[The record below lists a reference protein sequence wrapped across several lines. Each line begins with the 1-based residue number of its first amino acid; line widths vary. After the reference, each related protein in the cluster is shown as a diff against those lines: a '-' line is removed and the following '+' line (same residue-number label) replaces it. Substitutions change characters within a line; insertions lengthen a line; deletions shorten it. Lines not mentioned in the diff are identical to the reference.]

1 MSSPIRVLI
10 ADDEAL
16 MRNALKLFVDSA
28 PDMTVVAEAADGE
41 EAVNASVR
49 HRPDVVLMDMQM
61 PGMDGVAATRALLE
75 RLPGTHVLAITTFSS
90 QKFLV
95 PALRAGASAYL
106 VKDTEPDALVAAI
119 RDVFDGSCVISPSV
133 TRDLVESVRRT
144 VPTPVD
150 AESTGA
156 ENLSEREHDV
166 VRLLGR
172 GLSNAEIAGELF
184 LSEAT
189 VKSHLGRVMVKWGVR
204 DRVQVLIHAAR
215 TNVIDLS

>member
-16 MRNALKLFVDSA
+16 MRTALRLFVDSA
-28 PDMTVVAEAADGE
+28 PDMTVVAEAADGQ
-41 EAVNASVR
+41 EAVTASAR
-49 HRPDVVLMDMQM
+49 LLPDVVLMDMQM
-61 PGMDGVAATRALLE
+61 PRMDGVAATREVLHHSPDT
-75 RLPGTHVLAITTFSS
+75 RVLAITTFSS
-90 QKFLV
+90 QRFLV

-119 RDVFDGSCVISPSV
+119 RDVYEGSCVISPSV
-133 TRDLVESVRRT
+133 TRDLVESVRTNVAT
-144 VPTPVD
+144 VPLPELAAPAD
-150 AESTGA
+150 
-156 ENLSEREHDV
+156 LSEREYDV

-172 GLSNAEIAGELF
+172 GLSNAEIAAELF

-189 VKSHLGRVMVKWGVR
+189 VKTHLGRVMTKWGVR

-215 TNVIDLS
+215 ANIIDL